1 MCLTRGRIFLVSHF
15 LGWGGVAGGCQG
27 GVGDGGGVGEGG
39 GRVDGDG
46 GDVGDVG
53 DVGVGRV
60 DQGGLDDVLCVL
72 LFGAN

>member
-27 GVGDGGGVGEGG
+27 GVGEGG
-39 GRVDGDG
+39 GRVYGDG
-46 GDVGDVG
+46 GDVG

-60 DQGGLDDVLCVL
+60 GQGGLDDVLWVL

>member
-1 MCLTRGRIFLVSHF
+1 MRG
-15 LGWGGVAGGCQG
+15 GE
-27 GVGDGGGVGEGG
+27 GEGG

-53 DVGVGRV
+53 LGRV
-60 DQGGLDDVLCVL
+60 DQGGLDDVLWVL